1 MATIIRQAYID
12 KIEKYLGKETII
24 VLVGQRRV
32 GKSYMMKT
40 VRDQKASN
48 PDNNIIYIDK
58 EKREFDSIR
67 NYQDLNQYIDEHFVA
82 SKHNYILIDEIQ
94 DITEFERSIRSFR
107 TEPNT
112 DIIITGSNAKML
124 SNELSTLIGGRYK
137 EIYIQSLSYK
147 EFLVFHQLPD
157 NDDSLAKYIQYGG
170 LPGLAKIGLEEDDA
184 REYQMDIFHT
194 VLLKNVIMR
203 NRIRNVPFLENL
215 VRFLADNTGKLI
227 SANSI
232 AKYMKSQGESITST
246 VIINYISFLCEAY
259 ILHKVNRFD
268 IHGKRIFETN
278 DKFYFEDNGIRNAL
292 AGGTREGDIEKV
304 IENIIYQHL
313 IRLGY
318 QVYVGQ
324 LQAGEI
330 DFVCTKPDGQRIYVQ
345 ASYIIADM
353 ATREREFGN
362 LRAINDNYPKYVIS
376 MTPLLTRNDDNGI
389 THLHLRKFLKEGLSG
404 TRCKSTKFQTD
415 MQIILRKRPSLPLL
429 KQIKKKRAYLVRA
442 NTETFANF
450 ANEK

>member
-94 DITEFERSIRSFR
+94 DITEFERSIQSFR

-137 EIYIQSLSYK
+137 EIYIQSLSYE

-194 VLLKNVIMR
+194 VLLKDVIMR

-389 THLHLRKFLKEGLSG
+389 THLHLRKFLKEG
-404 TRCKSTKFQTD
+404 
-415 MQIILRKRPSLPLL
+415 
-429 KQIKKKRAYLVRA
+429 V
-442 NTETFANF
+442 
-450 ANEK
+450 

>member
-1 MATIIRQAYID
+1 MATIIRQSYID

-32 GKSYMMKT
+32 GKSCMMKMI
-40 VRDQKASN
+40 RDRKKA
-48 PDNNIIYIDK
+48 DACNNIIFIDK
-58 EKREFDSIR
+58 EKREFDNIQT
-67 NYQDLNQYIDEHFVA
+67 YQDLNDYIGEHFL
-82 SKHNYILIDEIQ
+82 SDKHNYILIDEIQ
-94 DITEFERSIRSFR
+94 DIKEFERSIRSYR

-112 DIIITGSNAKML
+112 DIIITGSNARML

-137 EIYIQSLSYK
+137 EIYIQSLSYN
-147 EFLVFHQLPD
+147 EFLEFHQLSD
-157 NDDSLAKYIQYGG
+157 NDEALALYILYGG

-184 REYQMDIFHT
+184 REYQMDIYHT
-194 VLLKNVIMR
+194 VLLKDVIMR
-203 NRIRNVPFLENL
+203 NQIRNVPFLENL

-246 VIINYISFLCEAY
+246 AIINYISFLCEAY
-259 ILHKVNRFD
+259 ILHKVNRYD

-278 DKFYFEDNGIRNAL
+278 DKFYFEDNGIRNAI

-304 IENIIYQHL
+304 IENIIYQNL

-330 DFVCTKPDGQRIYVQ
+330 DFVCTKPGGERIYVQ
-345 ASYIIADM
+345 ASYIIADD

-362 LRAINDNYPKYVIS
+362 LRAIKDNYPKYVIS
-376 MTPLLTRNDDNGI
+376 MTPLLTKNDNDGI
-389 THLHLRKFLKEGLSG
+389 THLHLRKFLTEG
-404 TRCKSTKFQTD
+404 
-415 MQIILRKRPSLPLL
+415 I
-429 KQIKKKRAYLVRA
+429 
-442 NTETFANF
+442 
-450 ANEK
+450 

>member
-94 DITEFERSIRSFR
+94 DITEFERSIQSFR

-137 EIYIQSLSYK
+137 EIYIQSLSYE

-194 VLLKNVIMR
+194 VLLKDVIMR

-246 VIINYISFLCEAY
+246 AIINYISFLCEAY
-259 ILHKVNRFD
+259 ILHKVNRYD

-353 ATREREFGN
+353 VTREREFGN

-389 THLHLRKFLKEGLSG
+389 THLHLRKFLKEGL
-404 TRCKSTKFQTD
+404 
-415 MQIILRKRPSLPLL
+415 
-429 KQIKKKRAYLVRA
+429 
-442 NTETFANF
+442 
-450 ANEK
+450 

>member
-112 DIIITGSNAKML
+112 DIIITSSNAKML

-137 EIYIQSLSYK
+137 EIYIQSLSYE

-194 VLLKNVIMR
+194 VLLKDVIMR
-203 NRIRNVPFLENL
+203 NQIRNVPFLENL

-292 AGGTREGDIEKV
+292 AGGTREGDIEKM

-376 MTPLLTRNDDNGI
+376 MPPLLTRNDDNGI
-389 THLHLRKFLKEGLSG
+389 THLHLRKFLKEG
-404 TRCKSTKFQTD
+404 F
-415 MQIILRKRPSLPLL
+415 
-429 KQIKKKRAYLVRA
+429 
-442 NTETFANF
+442 
-450 ANEK
+450 

>member
-1 MATIIRQAYID
+1 MATIIRQSYID
-12 KIEKYLGKETII
+12 KIERYLGKETII

-32 GKSYMMKT
+32 GKSCMMKMI
-40 VRDQKASN
+40 RDRKKA
-48 PDNNIIYIDK
+48 DDCNNIIFIDK
-58 EKREFDSIR
+58 EKREFDNIQT
-67 NYQDLNQYIDEHFVA
+67 YQDLNDYIGEHFQ
-82 SKHNYILIDEIQ
+82 SDKHNYILIDEIQ
-94 DITEFERSIRSFR
+94 DIKEFERSIRSYR

-112 DIIITGSNAKML
+112 DIIITGSNARML

-137 EIYIQSLSYK
+137 EIYIQSLSYN
-147 EFLVFHQLPD
+147 EFLEFHQLSD
-157 NDDSLAKYIQYGG
+157 NDEVLALYIQYGG

-184 REYQMDIFHT
+184 REYQMDIYHT
-194 VLLKNVIMR
+194 VLLKDVIMR
-203 NRIRNVPFLENL
+203 NQIRNVPFLENL

-246 VIINYISFLCEAY
+246 AIINYISFLCEAY
-259 ILHKVNRFD
+259 ILHKVNRYD

-278 DKFYFEDNGIRNAL
+278 DKFYFEDNGIRNAI

-304 IENIIYQHL
+304 IENIIYQNL

-330 DFVCTKPDGQRIYVQ
+330 DFVCTKPGGERIYVQ
-345 ASYIIADM
+345 ASYIIADD

-362 LRAINDNYPKYVIS
+362 LRAIKDNYPKYVIS
-376 MTPLLTRNDDNGI
+376 MTPLLTKNDNDGI
-389 THLHLRKFLKEGLSG
+389 THLHLRKFLTEG
-404 TRCKSTKFQTD
+404 
-415 MQIILRKRPSLPLL
+415 I
-429 KQIKKKRAYLVRA
+429 
-442 NTETFANF
+442 
-450 ANEK
+450 

>member
-1 MATIIRQAYID
+1 MVTIIRQAYID

-137 EIYIQSLSYK
+137 EIYIQSLSYE

-194 VLLKNVIMR
+194 VLLKDVIMR

-215 VRFLADNTGKLI
+215 VCFLADNTGKLI

-389 THLHLRKFLKEGLSG
+389 IHLHLRKFLKEG
-404 TRCKSTKFQTD
+404 F
-415 MQIILRKRPSLPLL
+415 
-429 KQIKKKRAYLVRA
+429 
-442 NTETFANF
+442 
-450 ANEK
+450 